1 MKKKH
6 IVFDFGRVLFR
17 WRPEQLLAEQWPHR
31 MPSAEAAA
39 PFVADFFQA
48 YSGDWGAFDQGL
60 ISQDEVVAR
69 ISARTGWPLADVARV
84 AAAAPFEL
92 QPLPDTVALID
103 ELKSAGHRLFYLSNM
118 PGPLAEHLER
128 TYPIDDWFEAGVFSS
143 RVQQIK
149 PHAAIFH
156 TALACFDVAAQDCI
170 FLDDHPANVAAAQ
183 ALGWQALLFTTAAAA
198 RPQLARLLRD

>member
-1 MKKKH
+1 MTKKH

-31 MPSAEAAA
+31 VPTAEAGA
-39 PFVADFFQA
+39 PFVAEFFQA

-60 ISQDEVVAR
+60 IGQDEVVAR
-69 ISARTGWPLADVARV
+69 ISARTGWPVAEVAQV

-118 PGPLAEHLER
+118 PAPLAEHLER
-128 TYPIDDWFEAGVFSS
+128 SYPIDQWFEAGVFSS
-143 RVQQIK
+143 RVQQVK
-149 PHAAIFH
+149 PNPGIFH
-156 TALACFDVAAQDCI
+156 TALAHFGVAAEDCI

-183 ALGWQALLFTTAAAA
+183 ALGWQALLFTTAATA
-198 RPQLARLLRD
+198 RWQLAELIGN

>member
-17 WRPEQLLAEQWPHR
+17 WRPEQLFVEQWPHR
-31 MPSAEAAA
+31 VPTAEAAA

-60 ISQDEVVAR
+60 IDQDETVAR
-69 ISARTGWPLADVARV
+69 ISARTGWPAVEVARV

-92 QPLPDTVALID
+92 QPFPDTVALID
-103 ELKSAGHRLFYLSNM
+103 ELKTAGHRLFYLSNM

-128 TYPIDDWFEAGVFSS
+128 TYPIDQWFEAGVFSS
-143 RVQQIK
+143 RVKQIK
-149 PHAAIFH
+149 PSADIFH
-156 TALACFDVAAQDCI
+156 TALAQFGVAAQDCI
-170 FLDDHPANVAAAQ
+170 FLDDHPANVAAAR
-183 ALGWQALLFTTAAAA
+183 ALGWQALLFTTATAA
-198 RPQLARLLRD
+198 RPQLAELIRN